1 MLYVVNYRGRQ
12 VHSSAPLREV
22 IGDWLLFERGKANVA
37 TFEYTGAVEF
47 TSAGHDGYLPPS
59 SAVGSEI
66 TVIDVS
72 DGGTIT
78 TRTADSSVMT
88 SPDGRYSVNLGDPQ
102 GAQRGVQV
110 GDGNIQVNRF

>member
-1 MLYVVNYRGRQ
+1 MLYVVNYKGRQ

-22 IGDWLLFERGKANVA
+22 IGDWILFERGKANV
-37 TFEYTGAVEF
+37 TSFEYEGAVEF
-47 TSAGHDGYLPPS
+47 MSAGHPGYLPPS

-72 DGGTIT
+72 AGGTIT
-78 TRTADSSVMT
+78 TRTADGSVIT

-110 GDGNIQVNRF
+110 GEGNIQINHF